1 MSINNNNS
9 TAKTPSSKLAVGNGG
24 ETGASGGGTMRR
36 ASFDRSSQ
44 YRRSKRKRKK
54 DSTVG
59 PDSPAVN
66 PQVSN
71 RTADSSYLLKS
82 SSAHHAEL
90 ISAPNDSYNP
100 DASYNDLAIS
110 KQTGFNSTG
119 LSNGEHSTGLP
130 ANNDSKSPI
139 RPNTDPKYGN
149 LI

>member
-1 MSINNNNS
+1 M
-9 TAKTPSSKLAVGNGG
+9 AVGNGG

-71 RTADSSYLLKS
+71 RKNHADSSTADSSYLLKS
-82 SSAHHAEL
+82 SHAEL
-90 ISAPNDSYNP
+90 VSAPNDSYNP

-130 ANNDSKSPI
+130 ANNESKSPI